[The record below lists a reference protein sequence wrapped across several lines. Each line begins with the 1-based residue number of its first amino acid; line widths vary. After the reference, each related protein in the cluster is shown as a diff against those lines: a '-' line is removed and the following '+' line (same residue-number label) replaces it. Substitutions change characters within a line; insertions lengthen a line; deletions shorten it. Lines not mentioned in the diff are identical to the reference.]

1 MEFGAFVEIFPGTDG
16 LVHISD
22 LANSRVKKV
31 EDVLKEGDEVLVKVV
46 SVDRSGKIRLSRKEA
61 LAEQGGPGAAQG
73 DGRQQQKA

>member
-1 MEFGAFVEIFPGTDG
+1 
-16 LVHISD
+16 
-22 LANSRVKKV
+22 
-31 EDVLKEGDEVLVKVV
+31 VLVKVV